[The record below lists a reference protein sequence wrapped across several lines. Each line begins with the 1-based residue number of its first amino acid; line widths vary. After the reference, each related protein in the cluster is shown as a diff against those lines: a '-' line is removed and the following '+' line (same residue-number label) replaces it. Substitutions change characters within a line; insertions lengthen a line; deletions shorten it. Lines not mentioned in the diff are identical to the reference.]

1 TPTDTL
7 HLRDL
12 LQVAAE
18 MDSTRK
24 KAVGDFMNCWL
35 DMRENVKP
43 VFKPNHDL
51 KVGMS
56 VYVYTNRSSKL
67 ESCWRGPFVISAL
80 AARSA
85 ILTTDRGLEEHY
97 LGNLR
102 RCQGPLTE
110 SGRPS
115 RFAAMQSRYRTRDL
129 AMAAEREMRVERS
142 AAAKRKRTLSADGE
156 IAEALAKSARL

>member
-1 TPTDTL
+1 
-7 HLRDL
+7 
-12 LQVAAE
+12 
-18 MDSTRK
+18 
-24 KAVGDFMNCWL
+24 
-35 DMRENVKP
+35 
-43 VFKPNHDL
+43 
-51 KVGMS
+51 MS

-67 ESCWRGPFVISAL
+67 ESCWRGPFVVSAL